1 MERKKNSLFLFLFQ
15 LSRMEKHFPR
25 TKKKMLKT
33 KYRSIVA
40 SEMLLFS
47 LEVVSNSFPTPWTV
61 ACQASLFMEFSREEY
76 WSGLPFPSSWGFPDP
91 GIIPTSP
98 ALQEDFYFIYL
109 FIFLALSHLVSPGLR
124 NTSQ

>member
-1 MERKKNSLFLFLFQ
+1 
-15 LSRMEKHFPR
+15 
-25 TKKKMLKT
+25 MLKT
-33 KYRSIVA
+33 KYGSIVA

-91 GIIPTSP
+91 GIKPTSP

-109 FIFLALSHLVSPGLR
+109 FFFSTGPPGEPWPKKYKPVK
-124 NTSQ
+124 T